1 MSVLDGIVDFHVH
14 SAPSLAP
21 RHSHDPDTLDEARAA
36 GVSRFVL
43 KAHEG
48 SSAERAALLGD
59 ETVGGVVLNSP
70 VGGANPD
77 AVAVAAALGARVV
90 WLPTI
95 SAPAHIAAASS
106 PELSAH
112 RGIAFR
118 EVPVV
123 SDGEVLAE
131 WLDVFDEVAGS
142 DMVLASG
149 HLTMDE
155 AVVALETARRRGVQ
169 RLVVN
174 HPGLSFLGWRD
185 DHLQQFRAL
194 DAHLEIGVLA
204 DLLASETGPRTEDL
218 VAAYP
223 HELLVFGSDLGHRDY
238 PPIATGIRDWVERL
252 DPILGDTGLELV
264 AGKTAIDL
272 LA

>member
-1 MSVLDGIVDFHVH
+1 MTVIDGIIDFHVH

-21 RHSHDPDTLDEARAA
+21 RHSHDPETMDEAKAA
-36 GVSRFVL
+36 GIAKFVL

-48 SSAERAALLGD
+48 STAERAALLGD
-59 ETVGGVVLNSP
+59 GTIGGVVLNSP

-95 SAPAHIAAASS
+95 SSPAHIAASNN

-118 EVPVV
+118 AVPVV
-123 SDGEVLAE
+123 QDGELRPE
-131 WLDVFDEVAGS
+131 WIDVFDVIADN

-155 AVVALETARRRGVQ
+155 AVVALDAARGRGVQ
-169 RLVVN
+169 RLMVN
-174 HPGLSFLGWRD
+174 HPGMAFLHWRD
-185 DHLQQFRAL
+185 AHLEQFRAL
-194 DAHLEIGVLA
+194 GAHLEIGVLA
-204 DLLASETGPRTEDL
+204 DILAHEAGPRTEDL

-223 HELLVFGSDLGHRDY
+223 HDLLVFGSDLGHRDY
-238 PPIATGIRDWVERL
+238 PPIADGIRAWVERL
-252 DPILGDTGLELV
+252 HPILGNTGLEKV
-264 AGKTAIDL
+264 ARLSAEAM

>member
-1 MSVLDGIVDFHVH
+1 MSVIDGIVDFHVH

-21 RHSHDPDTLDEARAA
+21 RHSHDPDTMAEAKAA

-48 SSAERAALLGD
+48 SSAERAVLLGD
-59 ETVGGVVLNSP
+59 GAIGGVVLNSP
-70 VGGANPD
+70 VGGANAD
-77 AVAVAAALGARVV
+77 AVAVAAAFGARVV

-95 SAPAHIAAASS
+95 SSPAHIAASRS

-123 SDGEVLAE
+123 DGGEVRSE
-131 WLDVFDEVAGS
+131 WLDVFDEIARN

-155 AVVALETARRRGVQ
+155 AVAALDAARRRGVQ

-174 HPGLSFLGWRD
+174 HPGLGFLDWRD
-185 DHLQQFRAL
+185 EHTEQFRAL
-194 DAHLEIGVLA
+194 GAHLEIGVLA
-204 DLLASETGPRTEDL
+204 DILAREAGPRTEDL

-223 HELLVFGSDLGHRDY
+223 HELLVFGSDLGHSDY
-238 PPIATGIRDWVERL
+238 PPIAQGIRAWVSRL
-252 DPILGDTGLELV
+252 DPILGDAGLEMV
-264 AGKTAIDL
+264 ARASAEAM

>member
-1 MSVLDGIVDFHVH
+1 MTVIDGMVDFHVH

-21 RHSHDPDTLDEARAA
+21 RHSHDPETMAEAMAA
-36 GVSRFVL
+36 GVARFVL

-48 SSAERAALLGD
+48 SSAERAQLLGD
-59 ETVGGVVLNSP
+59 YAVGGVVLNSP
-70 VGGANPD
+70 VGGANAD
-77 AVAVAAALGARVV
+77 AVTVAAALGARVV

-95 SAPAHIAAASS
+95 SSPAHIAASRS
-106 PELSAH
+106 PELATH
-112 RGIAFR
+112 RGISFR

-123 SDGEVLAE
+123 QDGAVLPE
-131 WLDVFDEVAGS
+131 WLDVFDEIARTQ
-142 DMVLASG
+142 MVLASG

-155 AVVALETARRRGVQ
+155 AVVALDTARSRGVQ
-169 RLVVN
+169 RLLVN
-174 HPGLSFLGWRD
+174 HPGLTFLGWRD
-185 DHLQQFRAL
+185 EHREQFRAL

-204 DLLASETGPRTEDL
+204 DLLAGEAGPRTEDL

-238 PPIATGIRDWVERL
+238 PPIAEGIRDWVERL
-252 DPILGDTGLELV
+252 DPILGDRGLEQV
-264 AGKTAIDL
+264 ARTAAEAL

>member
-1 MSVLDGIVDFHVH
+1 MVDFHVH

-21 RHSHDPDTLDEARAA
+21 RHGHDPHTLAEARAA
-36 GVSRFVL
+36 GVSKFVL

-48 SSAERAALLGD
+48 SSAERAVLLGD
-59 ETVGGVVLNSP
+59 EAVGGVVLNSP
-70 VGGANPD
+70 IGGANPD
-77 AVAVAAALGARVV
+77 AVAVAAALDARVV

-95 SAPAHIAAASS
+95 SAPAHIAANRS
-106 PELSAH
+106 PELAAH
-112 RGIAFR
+112 QGISFR

-123 SDGEVLAE
+123 DDGEVRDE
-131 WLDVFDEVAGS
+131 WLEVFDEVARA

-155 AVVALETARRRGVQ
+155 AVAALDTARRRGVH

-174 HPGLSFLGWRD
+174 HPGLPFLGWRD
-185 DHLQQFRAL
+185 EHLERFRAL
-194 DAHLEIGVLA
+194 GAHLEIGVLA
-204 DLLASETGPRTEDL
+204 DLLVGEAGPATEDL
-218 VAAYP
+218 VASYP

-238 PPIATGIRDWVERL
+238 PPIAAGIRDWIERL
-252 DPILGDTGLELV
+252 DPILGDAGLERV
-264 AGKTAIDL
+264 ARSSAEAL

>member
-1 MSVLDGIVDFHVH
+1 MTVIDGIVDFHVH

-21 RHSHDPDTLDEARAA
+21 RHSHDPDTLIEARAA

-48 SSAERAALLGD
+48 SSAERAVLLG
-59 ETVGGVVLNSP
+59 EEAIGGVVLNSP

-95 SAPAHIAAASS
+95 SSPAHIAASS
-106 PELSAH
+106 NPELSPH
-112 RGIAFR
+112 RGIAFA

-123 SDGEVLAE
+123 DGGKVRSE
-131 WLDVFDEVAGS
+131 WMDVFDEIARN

-149 HLTMDE
+149 HVTMDE
-155 AVVALETARRRGVQ
+155 AVVALETARQRGVQ

-174 HPGLSFLGWRD
+174 HPGMAFLNWRD
-185 DHLQQFRAL
+185 EHLEQFRAL
-194 DAHLEIGVLA
+194 GAHLEIGVLA
-204 DLLASETGPRTEDL
+204 DILASEAGPRTEDL

-238 PPIATGIRDWVERL
+238 PPIAEGIRSWVERL
-252 DPILGDTGLELV
+252 DPILGDTGLEMV
-264 AGKTAIDL
+264 ANLSAEAM

>member
-1 MSVLDGIVDFHVH
+1 MTVIDGIIDFHVH

-21 RHSHDPDTLDEARAA
+21 RHSHDHDTLVEAKAA

-59 ETVGGVVLNSP
+59 DTIGGVVLNSP

-95 SAPAHIAAASS
+95 SSPAHIAASS
-106 PELSAH
+106 NPELSPH

-123 SDGEVLAE
+123 DDGKVRPEWVDVL
-131 WLDVFDEVAGS
+131 DEVARN

-149 HLTMDE
+149 HVTMDE
-155 AVVALETARRRGVQ
+155 AVVAFELARKRGVQ
-169 RLVVN
+169 RFVVN
-174 HPGLSFLGWRD
+174 HPGMAFLNWRD
-185 DHLQQFRAL
+185 EHLEQFRAL
-194 DAHLEIGVLA
+194 GAHLEIGVLA
-204 DLLASETGPRTEDL
+204 DILASEAGPRTEDL
-218 VAAYP
+218 MAAYP

-238 PPIATGIRDWVERL
+238 PPIAAGIRAWVERL
-252 DPILGDTGLELV
+252 DPVLGDTGLEKV
-264 AGKTAIDL
+264 ARISAEGL

>member
-21 RHSHDPDTLDEARAA
+21 RHSHDPDTLVEAQAA
-36 GVSRFVL
+36 GVSKFVL

-59 ETVGGVVLNSP
+59 EAVGGVVLNSP

-95 SAPAHIAAASS
+95 SSPAHIAASTN
-106 PELSAH
+106 PELSPH
-112 RGIAFR
+112 RGIEFR
-118 EVPVV
+118 AVPVV
-123 SDGEVLAE
+123 DGGAVRSEWVDVL
-131 WLDVFDEVAGS
+131 DEVARN

-149 HLTMDE
+149 HVTMDE
-155 AVVALETARRRGVQ
+155 AVVAFELARQRGVQ

-174 HPGLSFLGWRD
+174 HPGMAFLNWRD
-185 DHLQQFRAL
+185 EHLEQFRAL
-194 DAHLEIGVLA
+194 GAHLEIGVLA
-204 DLLASETGPRTEDL
+204 DILASEAGPRTEDL
-218 VAAYP
+218 VASYP

-238 PPIATGIRDWVERL
+238 PPIAEGIRAWVERL
-252 DPILGDTGLELV
+252 DPILGDTGLDMV
-264 AGKTAIDL
+264 ARSSAEAM

>member
-1 MSVLDGIVDFHVH
+1 MNVIDGMVDFHVH

-21 RHSHDPDTLDEARAA
+21 RHNHDPDTMAEAQAA
-36 GVSRFVL
+36 GVAKFVL

-59 ETVGGVVLNSP
+59 KAVGGVVLNSP
-70 VGGANPD
+70 VGGANAD

-118 EVPVV
+118 EVSVV
-123 SDGEVLAE
+123 RDGVVLPE
-131 WLDVFDEVAGS
+131 WLDVFDEVART

-155 AVVALETARRRGVQ
+155 AVVALDTARRHGVQ
-169 RLVVN
+169 RLLVN
-174 HPGLSFLGWRD
+174 HPGLTFLGWRD
-185 DHLQQFRAL
+185 EHLQQFRAL
-194 DAHLEIGVLA
+194 GAHLEIGVLA
-204 DLLASETGPRTEDL
+204 DLLADEAGPRTEDL
-218 VAAYP
+218 VASYP

-238 PPIATGIRDWVERL
+238 PPIAEGIRDWVERL
-252 DPILGDTGLELV
+252 DPILGDRGLDLV
-264 AGKTAIDL
+264 ARATAEAI

>member
-1 MSVLDGIVDFHVH
+1 MTVLDGIVDFHVH

-21 RHSHDPDTLDEARAA
+21 RHSHDPDTLVEARAA
-36 GVSRFVL
+36 GVSKFVL

-59 ETVGGVVLNSP
+59 EAVGGVVLNSP

-77 AVAVAAALGARVV
+77 AVAVAAALGARVA

-95 SAPAHIAAASS
+95 SSPAHIAASS
-106 PELSAH
+106 NPELSPH
-112 RGIAFR
+112 RGISFR

-123 SDGEVLAE
+123 DGGEVRPE
-131 WLDVFDEVAGS
+131 WLEVFDEIARN

-149 HLTMDE
+149 HLTMDR
-155 AVVALETARRRGVQ
+155 AVVALDTARQRGVQ
-169 RLVVN
+169 RMVVN
-174 HPGLSFLGWRD
+174 HPGMAFLEWRD
-185 DHLQQFRAL
+185 DHLEQFRAL

-204 DLLASETGPRTEDL
+204 DILASEAGPRTEDL
-218 VAAYP
+218 VASYP

-238 PPIATGIRDWVERL
+238 PPIGEGIRAWVERL
-252 DPILGDTGLELV
+252 DPILGDSGLGMV
-264 AGKTAIDL
+264 AAATAEAM

>member
-1 MSVLDGIVDFHVH
+1 MTVIDGIIDFHVH

-21 RHSHDPDTLDEARAA
+21 RHSHDPVTLDEARAA
-36 GVSRFVL
+36 GVSKFVL

-59 ETVGGVVLNSP
+59 ETIGGVVLNSP

-95 SAPAHIAAASS
+95 SSPAHIAASS
-106 PELSAH
+106 NPELSPH
-112 RGIAFR
+112 KGISFR

-123 SDGEVLAE
+123 EDGEVRAE
-131 WLDVFDEVAGS
+131 WLEVFDEIARN

-149 HLTMDE
+149 HVTMDE
-155 AVVALETARRRGVQ
+155 AVVALDTARRRGVQ
-169 RLVVN
+169 RLMVN
-174 HPGLSFLGWRD
+174 HPGMAFLNWRD
-185 DHLQQFRAL
+185 DHLEQFRAL

-204 DLLASETGPRTEDL
+204 DILASEAGPRTEDL

-238 PPIATGIRDWVERL
+238 PPIAEGIRTWVERL
-252 DPILGDTGLELV
+252 DPILGDAGLEMV
-264 AGKTAIDL
+264 ARSSAEAM

>member
-1 MSVLDGIVDFHVH
+1 MTVLDGIVDFHVH

-21 RHSHDPDTLDEARAA
+21 RHSHDPDTLVEAKAA
-36 GVSRFVL
+36 GVSKFVL

-59 ETVGGVVLNSP
+59 EVVGGIVLNSP

-95 SAPAHIAAASS
+95 SSPAHIEASRS

-112 RGIAFR
+112 EGISFR
-118 EVPVV
+118 PVPVV
-123 SDGEVLAE
+123 DDGKVRSE
-131 WLDVFDEVAGS
+131 WLDVIDEVARA

-155 AVVALETARRRGVQ
+155 AVVALELARSRGVQ

-174 HPGLSFLGWRD
+174 HPGLSFLDWRD
-185 DHLQQFRAL
+185 EHLEQFRAL
-194 DAHLEIGVLA
+194 GAHLEIGVLA
-204 DLLASETGPRTEDL
+204 DLLASDSGPTTEDL

-223 HELLVFGSDLGHRDY
+223 HELLVFGSDLGHQKF
-238 PPIATGIRDWVERL
+238 PPIAEGIRDWVERL
-252 DPILGDTGLELV
+252 DPILGDSGLDLV
-264 AGKTAIDL
+264 ARSSAEAL

>member
-1 MSVLDGIVDFHVH
+1 MTVIDGIIDFHVH

-21 RHSHDPDTLDEARAA
+21 RHSHDPVTLDEARAA
-36 GVSRFVL
+36 GVAKFVL

-59 ETVGGVVLNSP
+59 ETIGGVVLNSP

-95 SAPAHIAAASS
+95 SSPAHIAASS
-106 PELSAH
+106 NPELSPH
-112 RGIAFR
+112 KGISFR

-123 SDGEVLAE
+123 EDGEVRAE
-131 WLDVFDEVAGS
+131 WLEVFDEIAHN

-149 HLTMDE
+149 HVTMDE
-155 AVVALETARRRGVQ
+155 AVVALDTARRRGVE
-169 RLVVN
+169 RLMVN
-174 HPGLSFLGWRD
+174 HPGMAFLNWRD
-185 DHLQQFRAL
+185 DHLEQFRAL

-204 DLLASETGPRTEDL
+204 DILASEAGPRTEDL
-218 VAAYP
+218 VASYP

-238 PPIATGIRDWVERL
+238 PPIAEGIRTWVERL
-252 DPILGDTGLELV
+252 DPILGDTGLEMV
-264 AGKTAIDL
+264 ARTSAEAM

>member
-1 MSVLDGIVDFHVH
+1 MSVIDGMVDFHVH

-21 RHSHDPDTLDEARAA
+21 RHSHDPDTLTEARAA
-36 GVSRFVL
+36 GVSKFVL

-48 SSAERAALLGD
+48 STAERAALLGN
-59 ETVGGVVLNSP
+59 EAIGGVVLNSP

-77 AVAVAAALGARVV
+77 AVAVAAALGARVA

-95 SAPAHIAAASS
+95 SSPAHIAASQS

-118 EVPVV
+118 QVPVV
-123 SDGEVLAE
+123 DSGAVGPE
-131 WLDVFDEVAGS
+131 WLEVFDEAARAE
-142 DMVLASG
+142 MVLASG

-169 RLVVN
+169 RLLVN

-185 DHLQQFRAL
+185 EHLEQFRAL

-204 DLLASETGPRTEDL
+204 DLLADEAGPRTEDL
-218 VAAYP
+218 VASYP

-252 DPILGDTGLELV
+252 DPILGDSGLEMV
-264 AGKTAIDL
+264 ARTSAEAM

>member
-1 MSVLDGIVDFHVH
+1 MTVIDGIVDFHVH

-21 RHSHDPDTLDEARAA
+21 RHSHDPDTLMEAKAA
-36 GVSRFVL
+36 GVSKFVL

-59 ETVGGVVLNSP
+59 DTIGGVVLNSP

-95 SAPAHIAAASS
+95 SSPAHIAASS
-106 PELSAH
+106 NPELSAH

-123 SDGEVLAE
+123 DDGKVRPE
-131 WLDVFDEVAGS
+131 WLDVLDEVARN

-155 AVVALETARRRGVQ
+155 AVVALETARQRGVQ

-174 HPGLSFLGWRD
+174 HPGLPFLGWRD
-185 DHLQQFRAL
+185 DHLEQFRAL

-204 DLLASETGPRTEDL
+204 DMLASEAGPRTEDL
-218 VAAYP
+218 VASYAN
-223 HELLVFGSDLGHRDY
+223 ELLVFGSDLGHRDY
-238 PPIATGIRDWVERL
+238 PPIAEGIRAWVERL
-252 DPILGDTGLELV
+252 DPVLGDTGLELV
-264 AGKTAIDL
+264 ARISAEAM